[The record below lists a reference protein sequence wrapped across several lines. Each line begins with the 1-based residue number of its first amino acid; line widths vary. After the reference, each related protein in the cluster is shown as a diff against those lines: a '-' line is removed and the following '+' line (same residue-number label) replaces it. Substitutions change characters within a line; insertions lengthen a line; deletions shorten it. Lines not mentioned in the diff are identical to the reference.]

1 MNLHASVKTDRKA
14 DRDCGPIRD
23 RLKGGSVRLG
33 EGMASDM
40 EVEFRGG
47 G

>member
-1 MNLHASVKTDRKA
+1 MQVLRQIERLTGI
-14 DRDCGPIRD
+14 DCGPIRD

-40 EVEFRGG
+40 EVKSRGG